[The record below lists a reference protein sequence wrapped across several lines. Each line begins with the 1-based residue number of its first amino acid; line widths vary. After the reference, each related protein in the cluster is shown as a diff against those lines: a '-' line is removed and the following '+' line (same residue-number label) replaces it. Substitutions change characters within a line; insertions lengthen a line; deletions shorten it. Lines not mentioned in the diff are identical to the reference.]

1 MCRFLLFLYILQA
14 NGFVVPEYAL
24 TLAWVL
30 MVAKYT
36 VFPFLKVLLERYK
49 EGRTFHVHTR

>member
-1 MCRFLLFLYILQA
+1 MCRFLLFLYILKA

-30 MVAKYT
+30 MGTRYT
-36 VFPFLKVLLERYK
+36 VLPFLQVILKRYVK
-49 EGRTFHVHTR
+49 